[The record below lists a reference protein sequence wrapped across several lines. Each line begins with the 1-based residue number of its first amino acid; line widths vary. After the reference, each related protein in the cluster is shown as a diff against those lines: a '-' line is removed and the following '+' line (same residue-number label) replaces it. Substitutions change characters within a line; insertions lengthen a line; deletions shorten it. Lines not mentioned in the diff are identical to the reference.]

1 MAKRIWWLMPM
12 CVLIVIT
19 AKAGLT
25 VPIRIA
31 FATLAVAMLVDFIF
45 AFRRLKNGRGKKKD

>member
-1 MAKRIWWLMPM
+1 M

-19 AKAGLT
+19 VKAGLT